1 MNDDLLVYDDAWTYH
16 YVAYLDEAWWR
27 WPAEEDGWAR
37 RARCQPSHVDRCYEL
52 PPRNAALALRLSG
65 VSLS

>member
-1 MNDDLLVYDDAWTYH
+1 MNDDLLVYDDVGTYH
-16 YVAYLDEAWWR
+16 YVALIDDGWWR
-27 WPAEEDGWAR
+27 WPAEAHGWAR
-37 RARCQPSHVDRCYEL
+37 RARCQPSYVDRCEEL